1 VLSQVC
7 FAFQTL
13 ALLVTLAAGMLDGF
27 RIRAWLGWVLIGE
40 LNGPLGATSLPPP
53 PPRPP
58 LTACTKRPL
67 PRTRGALRTSFVL
80 LLGFRLNVGSQLM
93 CVGIMPPSFS
103 HTHMLGMAVGMA
115 MQGFIRCS

>member
-1 VLSQVC
+1 MLSQVC

-40 LNGPLGATSLPPP
+40 LNLNGGVLGATSLPPP
-53 PPRPP
+53 PRPP
-58 LTACTKRPL
+58 LAACTKRPL

-80 LLGFRLNVGSQLM
+80 LLGFRLNVGSQLV

-103 HTHMLGMAVGMA
+103 HTHMLGMAV
-115 MQGFIRCS
+115 